1 MCFSNEIQKM
11 PSQTVAPGH
20 GEASDNSLIALQ
32 KRYFVELRE
41 YIQQAIEA
49 GKSLEEIKAEIE
61 LPFYKEWTGVDV
73 RERTENIEFIYGE
86 LTAR

>member
-1 MCFSNEIQKM
+1 MKQGK
-11 PSQTVAPGH
+11 G
-20 GEASDNSLIALQ
+20 
-32 KRYFVELRE
+32 
-41 YIQQAIEA
+41 A
-49 GKSLEEIKAEIE
+49 GRSLEEIKAEIE